1 MKSVVGV
8 LVVVALIVTLLVL
21 LSGVVGMLK
30 GNDFNKKYSNIIMR
44 ARVGSQA
51 TTILLMLLYFFLD
64 AS

>member
-8 LVVVALIVTLLVL
+8 LVVIALIVTLLVL
-21 LSGVVGMLK
+21 LTGVLGMLR
-30 GNDFNKKYSNIIMR
+30 GSDFNKKYSNIIMR

-64 AS
+64 

>member
-21 LSGVVGMLK
+21 LSGVLGMLK
-30 GNDFNKKYSNIIMR
+30 GSEFNKKYSNVLMR

-51 TTILLMLLYFFLD
+51 VTILLMVLYYFID
-64 AS
+64 

>member
-8 LVVVALIVTLLVL
+8 LVVIALITTLLVL

-30 GNDFNKKYSNIIMR
+30 GNDINKKYSNILMR

-51 TTILLMLLYFFLD
+51 VTISLMVLYFFLD
-64 AS
+64 S

>member
-21 LSGVVGMLK
+21 LSGVLGMLK
-30 GNDFNKKYSNIIMR
+30 GSEFNKSYSNVLMR

-51 TTILLMLLYFFLD
+51 VTILLMVLYFFID
-64 AS
+64 

>member
-21 LSGVVGMLK
+21 LSGVLGMLK
-30 GNDFNKKYSNIIMR
+30 GSEFNKKYSNVLMR

-51 TTILLMLLYFFLD
+51 VTILLMVLYFFID
-64 AS
+64 

>member
-21 LSGVVGMLK
+21 LSGVLGMLK
-30 GNDFNKKYSNIIMR
+30 GGEFNKKYSNVLMR

-51 TTILLMLLYFFLD
+51 VTILLMVLYYFID
-64 AS
+64 